1 MAKKVL
7 KKVQKKPGAV
17 PEGAP
22 AGIFINAQYLKDL
35 SFENPNPL
43 ESLKDAEK
51 PEIKVTVNTIV
62 KKLPDNAFEVT
73 LDIKTEGKKK
83 DKHAFIAEVS
93 YAGIFTLNKVPAEHE
108 KPFLLIEA
116 PRMLFPFARNVLAET
131 TRDGGYPPL
140 MLNPIDFAA
149 LYRQQMAE
157 KQKQTEEKEKKN

>member
-1 MAKKVL
+1 MAKKVE
-7 KKVQKKPGAV
+7 KKPGHV

-35 SFENPNPL
+35 SFENPTPL
-43 ESLKDAEK
+43 DSLKGTDK
-51 PEIKVTVNTIV
+51 PEIKVTVNTVV

-83 DKHAFIAEVS
+83 DKTSFIAEVS

-116 PRMLFPFARNVLAET
+116 PRMLFPFARNILAET

-149 LYRQQMAE
+149 LYRKQAEEAE
-157 KQKQTEEKEKKN
+157 KQKQTEGKEKKN